1 MLMDLAGKWDVWLEN
16 AEEKVPEE
24 ERPKKMPDGSVTLP
38 GILQAQGYGNP
49 VTVDTPWISGLH
61 DPFWYEREEYSY
73 GQDEGLSVP
82 FLAQPPRH
90 YIGRA
95 WYERTFTVTEDTED
109 EFYLFVELTRWRS
122 FAWVDGMPRGG
133 DCSLCT
139 AHQIS
144 LGMLSAGTHTLTV
157 CIDNRFQ
164 FPYRPDGHEVSD
176 ALGAT
181 WNGMAGEIA
190 VISAGEAKRRLEA
203 KKRYAGEH
211 KRFLEVRDGLFYVDG
226 RPEYFRGTHFG
237 GDYPLTGYP
246 ETNPDWWEKRLE
258 TIKEWGFNFI
268 RCHSYCPPE
277 AAFAAADRAGV
288 YIQAECGMWNVFHE
302 GIPMLSVLKDETRRI
317 LRQFGH
323 HPSFV
328 LFSASNEPA
337 GRWYEPLKCWVR
349 ETREYDQS
357 LGYEGRRLYT
367 AQSGWFYDTPPREIT
382 GTDYIYFHRSAYGP
396 ILGGNIRG
404 GEGWRGKDY
413 RDSLEGTKLPVI
425 CHEMGQWC
433 SYPDFSVMEKFTG
446 YLKPGNFKVFRE
458 SARAHGV
465 FHMYR
470 EFARCSGRN
479 QVMMYKEDIEANFRT
494 PHLYG
499 FEMLDLHDY
508 LGQGTALVGVLD
520 PFWENK
526 GYVKPKEF
534 REFCGETVLLA
545 RMPSYVYKTT
555 DQVSIPVEVCH
566 FGKEPIKSCNVKWSI
581 QTEENGLRAVIQ
593 SGIWK
598 NCFLPQE
605 KNTQIGIIQP
615 DFTVMKENKK
625 LILIVEMDKVSNH
638 WDFYV
643 YKEKVNDCFNIQE
656 NRQVLYTRDWQEAK
670 RGLELGERV
679 VYAPYLSEPDF
690 DCPPLSIKPV
700 FWNSQMGPGWGRS
713 LGLVIQSGHPLFKNF
728 PTDEYGGWQW
738 EDILEQAR
746 GFLLDEMPKKLIPIV
761 SVIDDWNRNLP
772 LGLIFEGKVNK
783 GKLLFVSACLEGE
796 FAQRPAAWSLKNA
809 LLSYASSEAFRPE
822 TELKPEWI
830 ENHFF
835 PNNRMRELTAGYKAQ
850 PQAVVTNLKALE
862 EENPNNSVWIE
873 KENYPISV
881 EICLRERVTV
891 SGLVVVPDQRDRL
904 HQGCVKDYV
913 IHVREG
919 ENWKE
924 AVRGKFASSF
934 LAQKAWFDRPHDTDT
949 LKFTAL
955 SGYAMGER
963 LVWEEK
969 ADGWQCIKKQG
980 RPAIQAAGFHVICDK
995 WTEGSDKLYWK
1006 QLLKSRTKEI
1016 EN

>member
-1 MLMDLAGKWDVWLEN
+1 MLMDLAGKWEVWLEH
-16 AEEKVPEE
+16 AEEKVPEK
-24 ERPKKMPDGSVTLP
+24 ERPEKIPDGSVMLP

-49 VTVDTPWISGLH
+49 ITVDTPWISGLH

-73 GQDEGLSVP
+73 GQDGGLSVP

-95 WYERTFTVTEDTED
+95 WYEREFTVSEDTENVC
-109 EFYLFVELTRWRS
+109 YLFVELTKWRS
-122 FAWVDGMPRGG
+122 FAWVDGTLRGG

-139 AHQIS
+139 AHQIN
-144 LGMLSAGTHTLTV
+144 LGKLSAGTHTLTV

-164 FPYRPDGHEVSD
+164 YPYRPDGHEVSD
-176 ALGAT
+176 ALGAA

-190 VISAGEAKRRLEA
+190 IISADEAERRLQEKRR
-203 KKRYAGEH
+203 YAREH
-211 KRFLEVRDGLFYVDG
+211 PRVLEVREGVFYVAG

-246 ETNPDWWEKRLE
+246 ETNPDWWDKRME

-328 LFSASNEPA
+328 LFSASNEPS
-337 GRWYEPLKCWVR
+337 GRWYGPLKCWVR
-349 ETREYDQS
+349 ETREYDLS

-367 AQSGWFYDTPPREIT
+367 AQSGWFYDTPPKEIT

-404 GEGWRGKDY
+404 FEGWRGKDY
-413 RDSLEGTKLPVI
+413 RASLEGTKLPVI

-446 YLKPGNFKVFRE
+446 YLKPGNYKVFRE

-465 FHMYR
+465 LHKCR
-470 EFARCSGRN
+470 EFARCSGKN
-479 QVMMYKEDIEANFRT
+479 QVMMYKEDMEANLRT

-520 PFWENK
+520 PFWESK
-526 GYVKPKEF
+526 GYVKPEEF

-545 RMPSYVYKTT
+545 RMPSYVYKTAER
-555 DQVSIPVEVCH
+555 VLIPVEVCH
-566 FGKEPIKSCNVKWSI
+566 FGKEPLYSCNVEWSI
-581 QTEENGLRAVIQ
+581 QTEENGLRTVIQ
-593 SGIWK
+593 NGIWRD
-598 NCFLPQE
+598 CFLPAA
-605 KNTQIGIIQP
+605 KNTQIGVIEP
-615 DFTVMKENKK
+615 DFTVIEENKK
-625 LILIVEMDKVSNH
+625 LILTVQMGTVRNH
-638 WDFYV
+638 WDFFV
-643 YKEKVNDCFNIQE
+643 YKKNRDDCFSIRE
-656 NRQVLYTRDWQEAK
+656 NRQVLYTRDWLEAR
-670 RGLELGERV
+670 RGLDQGEKV
-679 VYAPYLSEPDF
+679 IYAPYLSELDF
-690 DCPPLSIKPV
+690 DCPPLSMRPV
-700 FWNSQMGPGWGRS
+700 FWNSQMGPGWIRS
-713 LGLVIQSGHPLFKNF
+713 LGLVIQSGHPLFQKF
-728 PTDEYGGWQW
+728 PTEEYGGWQW

-746 GFLLDEMPKKLIPIV
+746 GFLLDEMPERLTPIV
-761 SVIDDWNRNLP
+761 SAIDDWNRNLP
-772 LGLIFEGKVNK
+772 LGLIFEGKAGK
-783 GKLLFVSACLEGE
+783 GRLLFVSACLEGD
-796 FAQRPAAWSLKNA
+796 FKQRPAAWSLKNA
-809 LLSYASSEAFRPE
+809 LLAYASSEAFSPE

-830 ENHFF
+830 ENHIF
-835 PNNRMRELTAGYKAQ
+835 PNNRMRELKASYRIE
-850 PQAVVTNLKALE
+850 PQAAVTNLKALE
-862 EENPNNSVWIE
+862 EENPNHSVWIE

-881 EICLRERVTV
+881 EIYLSERIPV
-891 SGLVVVPDQRDRL
+891 SGLIVVPDQKDRM
-904 HQGCVKDYV
+904 HQGCVKGYV

-924 AVRGKFASSF
+924 AARGEFASSF
-934 LAQKAWFDRPHDTDT
+934 MSQKAWFDRVYDTDAIR
-949 LKFTAL
+949 FTAL
-955 SGYAMGER
+955 SGYAMGEH
-963 LVWEEK
+963 LEWEK
-969 ADGWQCIKKQG
+969 KSDGWHCIKKQG
-980 RPAIQAAGFHVICDK
+980 RPAIQAAGFHVVCDK
-995 WTEGSDKLYWK
+995 RAEGNDKLFWK
-1006 QLLKSRTKEI
+1006 KFQRSRTKEI